1 MGVSLAHTLG
11 LKEWRESCP
20 WPIFSR
26 QAGVMLQFDTV
37 TAGLQCHGEALT
49 AHPCP
54 LPCLL
59 PQALADNTR
68 PSNLLPS
75 ELCFPHQ
82 ATDIHPCF
90 WAAAPQ
96 KTLGTP
102 NLDPSHFMYPYNV
115 LFLSLICKKPPLA
128 CHPLFV
134 GRFLS
139 HLSSSCWAETLWNL
153 VSHQLLETW
162 AILNV
167 KGWRMKCLSRVRMVL
182 MQE

>member
-26 QAGVMLQFDTV
+26 QVWHSHCWPAMPRWGAYSSPLSP
-37 TAGLQCHGEALT
+37 ALLT
-49 AHPCP
+49 ATGPGSH
-54 LPCLL
+54 LS
-59 PQALADNTR
+59 ATTR

-82 ATDIHPCF
+82 ATGTHPSF
-90 WAAAPQ
+90 RAAVPQ

-102 NLDPSHFMYPYNV
+102 NLGPCHFMYPYNV

-162 AILNV
+162 GILKM
-167 KGWRMKCLSRVRMVL
+167 KGWRMKCLSRVRWF
-182 MQE
+182 